1 MEKTT
6 SLDRFT
12 SCAQGKLINLLEKWI
27 EYLIPSA
34 NKALFLMGLVRKL
47 LSTVATISEINSRVF
62 VFLSLEALLCSSLNL
77 ETY

>member
-27 EYLIPSA
+27 EYLIPSE

-62 VFLSLEALLCSSLNL
+62 FLSLEALLCSSLNL